1 MCALRAKRERNKF
14 IMGELKVLI
23 DETTIQDKV
32 AKLAKQIEQ
41 DYEGK
46 DLTLVGILKGSTVFM
61 VDLARKMKRDVKFA
75 FMQVSSYGTEK
86 ISAGKINLKLD
97 LPESLEGENILIVE
111 DIIDTGRTL
120 TYVLDYLKQK
130 NPNSIKIATMLS
142 KPSRRVMELN
152 VDYIGFAIE
161 DKFVV
166 GYGLDYNEKYRNL
179 PYSGY
184 IES

>member
-1 MCALRAKRERNKF
+1 
-14 IMGELKVLI
+14 MGELKVLI

-120 TYVLDYLKQK
+120 SYLIKHLQEK
-130 NPNSIKIATMLS
+130 NPESIKLCTLLD
-142 KPSRRVMELN
+142 KPERREYDVK
-152 VDYIGFAIE
+152 VDYVGFEIP

-166 GYGLDYNEKYRNL
+166 GYGLDYNEMYRNL
-179 PYSGY
+179 PYVA
-184 IES
+184 EVE

>member
-1 MCALRAKRERNKF
+1 
-14 IMGELKVLI
+14 MGEINILI
-23 DETTIQDKV
+23 NKS
-32 AKLAKQIEQ
+32 KLEKRIEELGKQIEK

-46 DLTLVGILKGSTVFM
+46 EIVFIGILKGSVMFM
-61 VDLARKMKRDVKFA
+61 SELAKNVKSNVVLD
-75 FMQVSSYGTEK
+75 FMDVSSYEGTE
-86 ISAGKINLKLD
+86 STGKIKINKD
-97 LPESLEGENILIVE
+97 IRDSIEGKDVIIVE

-120 TYVLDYLKQK
+120 TYVLEYLKQK

-161 DKFVV
+161 DKFIV

-179 PYSGY
+179 PYIGY
-184 IES
+184 IE

>member
-1 MCALRAKRERNKF
+1 M
-14 IMGELKVLI
+14 
-23 DETTIQDKV
+23 
-32 AKLAKQIEQ
+32 AKQIQ
-41 DYEGK
+41 KDYERK
-46 DLTLVGILKGSTVFM
+46 EIIFIGILKGSVMFM
-61 VDLARKMKRDVKFA
+61 TELAKNIKSSVELD
-75 FMQVSSYGTEK
+75 FMDVSSYEGTASTKKVTIHKDIRNSIE
-86 ISAGKINLKLD
+86 GKD
-97 LPESLEGENILIVE
+97 VVIVE

-179 PYSGY
+179 PYIGY

>member
-1 MCALRAKRERNKF
+1 
-14 IMGELKVLI
+14 MGEINVLI
-23 DETTIQDKV
+23 NK
-32 AKLAKQIEQ
+32 AKLEKRIEEMGKQIQ
-41 DYEGK
+41 KDYEGK
-46 DLTLVGILKGSTVFM
+46 EIVFVGILKGSVMFM
-61 VDLARKMKRDVKFA
+61 SELAKNIKSSVELD
-75 FMQVSSYGTEK
+75 FMDVSSYEGTESTK
-86 ISAGKINLKLD
+86 KVKINKD
-97 LPESLEGENILIVE
+97 IRNSIEGKDVIIVE

-120 TYVLDYLKQK
+120 TYVLEYLKQK

-179 PYSGY
+179 PYIGY

>member
-1 MCALRAKRERNKF
+1 MEEINILINKSKLEKRIEE
-14 IMGELKVLI
+14 MG
-23 DETTIQDKV
+23 
-32 AKLAKQIEQ
+32 KQITK

-46 DLTLVGILKGSTVFM
+46 DLVLVGILKGSVMFM
-61 VDLARKMKRDVKFA
+61 TELAKNIKRSVALD
-75 FMQVSSYGTEK
+75 FMDVSSYEGTE
-86 ISAGKINLKLD
+86 STGKIRINKD
-97 LPESLEGENILIVE
+97 IRDSIEGKDVIIVE

-120 TYVLDYLKQK
+120 TYVKEYLSQK

-142 KPSRRVMELN
+142 KPSRRVLELN

-179 PYSGY
+179 PYIGY
-184 IES
+184 IEG